1 MPRIGRQIAHDEH
14 VDLDCIRACF
24 STDRGRSFR
33 YSLHIRFRCDRQR
46 DQLVAVVL
54 KNPSSADEA
63 RADNTIR
70 RVETYVFK
78 RFPRAR
84 EIAVLN
90 LFALRATDASDLA
103 AHIADHGIR
112 SATGDRN
119 DAIIADDLNR
129 SHHILLAWG
138 ATSGISKPRYEERI
152 HAVVQMLRPHA
163 DRIRTVDHV
172 PTSGYPRHGLR
183 WSYSHPAHPVTDLT
197 DLAARSPAEHRE
209 IAAWEGD
216 R

>member
-1 MPRIGRQIAHDEH
+1 MPRLGRQIAHDEH
-14 VDLDCIRACF
+14 VDFDRIRACF
-24 STDRGRSFR
+24 STDHRRSYR
-33 YSLHIRFRCDRQR
+33 YSLRIPFRGDGQR
-46 DQLVAVVL
+46 DQLVTVVL
-54 KNPSSADEA
+54 KNPSSADAE

-103 AHIADHGIR
+103 AHLADHGIG

-119 DAIIADDLNR
+119 DAIIADNLGR

-138 ATSGISKPRYEERI
+138 GTSGISKPRYEERI
-152 HAVVQMLRPHA
+152 HAVVQMLRLHA
-163 DRIRTVDHV
+163 DRVGTVNDV
-172 PTSGYPRHGLR
+172 PTSGYPRHGLG
-183 WSYSHPAHPVTDLT
+183 WSYCHLVRPVTDLT
-197 DLAARSPAEHRE
+197 NLAARSP
-209 IAAWEGD
+209 
-216 R
+216 